1 MTSETTTT
9 TTTNNNSNEST
20 DPRTEESLKVLR
32 YLSLPEDYTP
42 HPTTEPL
49 AFLKLHLSILPSSLL
64 QQTFTSILSP
74 LERTKLVAIRNRR
87 LQYHSNSP
95 SQFSFPVA
103 RNRWVRVW
111 DEIAPTGA
119 VLREDW
125 RANARADREEEE
137 QWVEGGFLKEK
148 ELLGERRRLG
158 RLLGDYEEE
167 RAGEVQRAQRSERL
181 RGYRQEEEVL
191 RREKEEESSEEEEE
205 MREEDVIDGPM
216 YPTPASQY
224 LEEGRESGENEKLR
238 RIFERTLKERYI
250 DGRLEVRRNH
260 RKYLKRPTDQLSE
273 QEFEY
278 DAVDWDDKW
287 DLHSTDDEER
297 WFDEEEEADAD
308 PIVDGTGSLDGAP
321 SRTSAQDSSYDY

>member
-1 MTSETTTT
+1 MTSETTTTT

-87 LQYHSNSP
+87 LQYHSSSP

-137 QWVEGGFLKEK
+137 QWAEGGFLKEK

-250 DGRLEVRRNH
+250 DGRLE
-260 RKYLKRPTDQLSE
+260 
-273 QEFEY
+273 EFEY